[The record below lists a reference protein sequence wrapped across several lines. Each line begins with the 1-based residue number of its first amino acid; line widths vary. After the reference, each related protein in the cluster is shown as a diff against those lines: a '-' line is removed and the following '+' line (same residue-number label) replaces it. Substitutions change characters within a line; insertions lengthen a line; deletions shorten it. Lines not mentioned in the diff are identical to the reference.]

1 VAWCLGGRLSGP
13 GVSFRD
19 GDGADG
25 RATRGPACPRI
36 GLGDLVGRCGVVDS
50 AGGAGGSVSAGPEP
64 VESPGPT
71 GPGEIGGSSGTSM
84 APLVVSSS
92 SDPAV
97 IAARVGTDASPTS
110 SATIATYRRVGARKP
125 PAL

>member
-1 VAWCLGGRLSGP
+1 MVGLAGVAGLA
-13 GVSFRD
+13 GVS
-19 GDGADG
+19 
-25 RATRGPACPRI
+25 I
-36 GLGDLVGRCGVVDS
+36 GG
-50 AGGAGGSVSAGPEP
+50 GPEP

-110 SATIATYRRVGARKP
+110 SATIATYLRVGARKP